1 MGCKMQRRMAVRR
14 KLRILR
20 TLTKSKSVKKRSI
33 VMDASLYLYKLRLQE
48 VKVEK
53 VGGTEYIVVKVRC
66 KKSEELLVS
75 ILEAF
80 EEMNVNVVEAKLTN
94 STHLFRMEAI
104 LHAHHDTDATILHQ
118 AILTLIQTQTQ
129 THT

>member
-1 MGCKMQRRMAVRR
+1 
-14 KLRILR
+14 
-20 TLTKSKSVKKRSI
+20 
-33 VMDASLYLYKLRLQE
+33 MDASLYLYKLRLIEAIQKHYHYLISHIQE

-53 VGGTEYIVVKVRC
+53 VGGTEYILVKVRC

-104 LHAHHDTDATILHQ
+104 LHAHHDTDATVLHQ
-118 AILTLIQTQTQ
+118 AILTLIQTQT
-129 THT
+129 HT